1 MHAVV
6 VVAAVVEAVVAD
18 VEVAVEVAE
27 GVTTADDKLRKP
39 AHTEEEE
46 DASDSDVVK
55 WIQNFQ
61 YFGSTTVYTYTLILI
76 FST

>member
-1 MHAVV
+1 M
-6 VVAAVVEAVVAD
+6 VVAAVVEAVVAE
-18 VEVAVEVAE
+18 EVVE

-39 AHTEEEE
+39 AHAEEEE

>member
-6 VVAAVVEAVVAD
+6 VVAAVVEAVVAEEV
-18 VEVAVEVAE
+18 VEEVVE